1 MDSDMAFLKNLEAF
15 LDSSLINVAST
26 ESPFDTDDASL
37 LLGTAESVNL
47 SSALET
53 DPITARTL
61 PGLIASDN
69 QTSSSPSDQ
78 ECQNTKDA
86 LRAKETKRRQV
97 YRQRLKEER
106 ETLFVEAGE
115 LSKKLQRLKKTTK
128 KTTAHPE
135 LNMRPSKI
143 WKNVAVAEL
152 EARERAE
159 EEFQRLVAAVTAQA
173 KLIDD
178 LTRIMRKQIASVPV
192 IRKTTRSQPPDSSLC
207 AAFLQDLEVNY
218 TQIDKVF
225 EDTNFVSNS
234 QACQEMWSIA
244 KQRTHADEVQVYN
257 GGKDVRNIIAVRYR
271 ISKAQPS
278 GQTASIRPILAIR
291 RFVGVDNMVFVWK
304 VLAEGE
310 GFLRGIRADET
321 GWCRVRP
328 PTNPAEPGAWIEL
341 YARRTILH
349 YTEGQ
354 LDAHTVGLFNDVL
367 QCNLGEE
374 QDEEH
379 AEGL

>member
-61 PGLIASDN
+61 PGLIASITKPAVAPVIKSVRI
-69 QTSSSPSDQ
+69 QKMPFEQRRPSAD
-78 ECQNTKDA
+78 K
-86 LRAKETKRRQV
+86 
-97 YRQRLKEER
+97 
-106 ETLFVEAGE
+106 
-115 LSKKLQRLKKTTK
+115 LKKTTK

-234 QACQEMWSIA
+234 Q
-244 KQRTHADEVQVYN
+244 
-257 GGKDVRNIIAVRYR
+257 
-271 ISKAQPS
+271 
-278 GQTASIRPILAIR
+278 
-291 RFVGVDNMVFVWK
+291 

-374 QDEEH
+374 QDEER

>member
-192 IRKTTRSQPPDSSLC
+192 IH
-207 AAFLQDLEVNY
+207 LEVNY

-374 QDEEH
+374 QDEER

>member
-1 MDSDMAFLKNLEAF
+1 MDSNMAFLKNLEAF

-53 DPITARTL
+53 DPMTARTL

-86 LRAKETKRRQV
+86 LRAKETKRQQV

-106 ETLFVEAGE
+106 ETLKV
-115 LSKKLQRLKKTTK
+115 
-128 KTTAHPE
+128 
-135 LNMRPSKI
+135 

-173 KLIDD
+173 KLIED
-178 LTRIMRKQIASVPV
+178 LTRIIRKQIASAPV
-192 IRKTTRSQPPDSSLC
+192 IH
-207 AAFLQDLEVNY
+207 LEVNY
-218 TQIDKVF
+218 TQTDKVF

-244 KQRTHADEVQVYN
+244 KQRTHADEVQVYE
-257 GGKDVRNIIAVRYR
+257 GGKDVRNTIAVRYR
-271 ISKAQPS
+271 ISKTQPS
-278 GQTASIRPILAIR
+278 GQTASIRPILALR

-328 PTNPAEPGAWIEL
+328 PTNSAVSGAWIDL
-341 YARRTILH
+341 YARRTIVH

-374 QDEEH
+374 QDEER

>member
-53 DPITARTL
+53 DPMTARTL
-61 PGLIASDN
+61 PGLIASITKPAVAPVIKSVRI
-69 QTSSSPSDQ
+69 QKMPFEQRRPSADKYIASDH
-78 ECQNTKDA
+78 EKAD
-86 LRAKETKRRQV
+86 
-97 YRQRLKEER
+97 RQR
-106 ETLFVEAGE
+106 A
-115 LSKKLQRLKKTTK
+115 
-128 KTTAHPE
+128 
-135 LNMRPSKI
+135 
-143 WKNVAVAEL
+143 
-152 EARERAE
+152 
-159 EEFQRLVAAVTAQA
+159 
-173 KLIDD
+173 
-178 LTRIMRKQIASVPV
+178 V

-218 TQIDKVF
+218 TQTDKVF

-234 QACQEMWSIA
+234 QGSWQSAHKDRSDDSMKHFIRSTKMLYPITFASACQEMWSYA

-257 GGKDVRNIIAVRYR
+257 GGKDVRNTIAVRYR
-271 ISKAQPS
+271 ISKLNRLGKLRQS
-278 GQTASIRPILAIR
+278 TVLALR

-374 QDEEH
+374 QDEER